1 LLSREETV
9 EMNSESIVGK
19 SVPRKEGRDKVTG
32 RSQYVD
38 DMVLPD
44 MLFGATVR
52 SQIPRG
58 RIRKITF
65 GPGIAWDEFVIVSA
79 KDIPGKNCIALIG
92 DDQPCLANEFI
103 NHPEEPVLLLAH
115 PDRHLLPQAVE
126 AVSIEYDLLPAIFTI
141 EESERRSEIVWGA
154 DNVFKTY
161 LIEKGEVDGTW
172 EKADYIVEGEY
183 TTGAQ
188 EQLYIENNG
197 MIAAFDA
204 AQGITVWGS
213 LQCPYYIHKA
223 LMALCNLPA
232 EKVRVVQMETGGA
245 FGGKEEYP
253 SMIAGHSALLAIKS
267 GRPVKII
274 YDRLEDMAATTKRHP
289 SRTRH
294 RTAVSKD
301 GKILGGEI
309 DFTIDGGAYLT
320 LSPVVLSRGAI
331 HAGGP
336 YYWPSVRLRA
346 KAVATNAP
354 PHGAFRGFGAPQS
367 LFAMERH
374 MDRIAQAVGLSPVE
388 IRRRNFLLPGQTT
401 TTEQVV
407 REPIDLAK
415 MLDRALEVSDYQ
427 SKKQR
432 FAKENHVGST
442 RKGVGIAAFLH
453 GAGFTGSGERY
464 LSSVVG
470 VEGCADGNVRV
481 LVSSTEFG
489 QGTKTVLSQI
499 AAETLGLPYENVSMA
514 QADTLEVPNSGPTV
528 ASRTVMVVGKL
539 VQSAALG
546 IKQTLISSNLLREP
560 YSPDDFHTACQQYV
574 LAHREFRCWSRYEA
588 PSDIFWDDE
597 KYRGEAYAA
606 FAWAVYIAEVTVDL
620 TTYSVSL
627 DDFVALQEVGK
638 VLHPLLAR
646 GQIIGGIAQAI
657 GFGLYEKVVW
667 QNGRMQNSQMTN
679 YIMPTSSD
687 LPPIRVFFEELGNIY
702 GAFGAKGIG
711 ELPMDGPAPAIVNAV
726 VDALGVPF
734 DAIPLLPEDIMDGL
748 NLNQN
753 TLAVSSRESGGGSA
767 GGIR

>member
-1 LLSREETV
+1 MSSDR
-9 EMNSESIVGK
+9 IVGK

-32 RSQYVD
+32 RSKYVD

-65 GPGIAWDEFVIVSA
+65 PPGIAWDEFVIVSA

-92 DDQPCLANEFI
+92 DDQPCLADEFV
-103 NHPEEPVLLLAH
+103 NHPEEPILLLAH
-115 PDRHLLPQAVE
+115 PDCHLLPAAVE
-126 AVSIEYDLLPAIFTI
+126 AVSIEYEPLPAIFTI
-141 EESERRSEIVWGA
+141 EQSERRSEIIWGE
-154 DNVFKTY
+154 DNIFKTY
-161 LIEKGEVDGTW
+161 LIEKGDLDGVW
-172 EKADYIVEGEY
+172 DKADHIVEGEY
-183 TTGAQ
+183 ATGAQ

-204 AQGITVWGS
+204 AEGITVWGS
-213 LQCPYYIHKA
+213 LQCPYYVHKA
-223 LMALCNLPA
+223 LMTLCDLPA

-253 SMIAGHSALLAIKS
+253 SMIAAHAALLAIKS
-267 GRPVKII
+267 GKPVKII
-274 YDRLEDMAATTKRHP
+274 YDRMEDMAATTKRHP

-336 YYWPSVRLRA
+336 YYWPSVRIHA
-346 KAVATNAP
+346 KAVATSAP

-374 MDRIAQAVGLSPVE
+374 MDRIARALGLSPVE
-388 IRRRNFLLPGQTT
+388 IRRRNFLQPGQET

-407 REPIDLAK
+407 REPIDLGK
-415 MLDRALEVSDYQ
+415 LLDRALEVSDYHA
-427 SKKQR
+427 KKQR
-432 FAKENHVGST
+432 FANGSRLGAT
-442 RKGVGIAAFLH
+442 RKGMGIAAFLH

-499 AAETLGLPYENVSMA
+499 AAEALGVPYENISMA
-514 QADTLEVPNSGPTV
+514 QPDTLEVPNSGPTV

-546 IKQTLISSNLLREP
+546 IRQTLISSNLLREA
-560 YSPDDFHTACQQYV
+560 YTADEFRAACQHYTA
-574 LAHREFRCWSRYEA
+574 AHGEFRSWSRYEA
-588 PSDIFWDDE
+588 PSDIFWDDQ

-620 TTYSVSL
+620 TTYSVSV
-627 DDFVALQEVGK
+627 DDFVALQEVGR

-657 GFGLYEKVVW
+657 GFSLYEKVVW

-679 YIMPTSSD
+679 YIMPTSTD
-687 LPPIRVFFEELGNIY
+687 LPPIRVFFEELGNVY
-702 GAFGAKGIG
+702 GAYGAKGIG
-711 ELPMDGPAPAIVNAV
+711 ELPMDGPAPAIVSAV
-726 VDALGVPF
+726 EDALGVPF
-734 DAIPLLPEDIMDGL
+734 DSIPLLPEDILEALDK
-748 NLNQN
+748 NA
-753 TLAVSSRESGGGSA
+753 LAGSAQDSRVSSTGVVR
-767 GGIR
+767 

>member
-1 LLSREETV
+1 
-9 EMNSESIVGK
+9 MNSNHIVGN

-38 DMVLPD
+38 DMVLPN

-52 SQIPRG
+52 GRIPRG
-58 RIRKITF
+58 RIKKIIF
-65 GPGIAWDEFVIVSA
+65 GGGIAWNEFVIVSA

-92 DDQPCLANEFI
+92 DDQPCLAHECV
-103 NHPEEPVLLLAH
+103 NHPEEPILLLAH
-115 PDRHLLPQAVE
+115 TDRYLLPQAVE
-126 AVSIEYDLLPAIFTI
+126 AISIEYEPLPAIFTI
-141 EESERRSEIVWGA
+141 EESERCPEIIWGK
-154 DNVFKTY
+154 DNIFKTY
-161 LIEKGEVDGTW
+161 LIEKGTLDGIW
-172 EKADYIVEGEY
+172 EKAAYIVEGQY

-204 AQGITVWGS
+204 ARGITVWGS

-253 SMIAGHSALLAIKS
+253 SMIAAHAALLAMKS
-267 GRPVKII
+267 GKPVKII
-274 YDRLEDMAATTKRHP
+274 YDRMEDMAATTKRHP

-294 RTAVSKD
+294 RTAIGKD

-309 DFTIDGGAYLT
+309 DFTIDGGAYAT
-320 LSPVVLSRGAI
+320 LSSVVLSRGAI

-336 YYWPSVRLRA
+336 YYWPNIRIRA

-374 MDRIAQAVGLSPVE
+374 MDRIAQQLGISPVE
-388 IRRRNFLLPGQTT
+388 LRRRNFLQPGQST

-407 REPIDLAK
+407 REPIDLSK
-415 MLDRALEVSDYQ
+415 LLDRALEVSDYH
-427 SKKQR
+427 SKMKR
-432 FAKENHVGST
+432 FANNNQDNTAK
-442 RKGVGIAAFLH
+442 KGMGIAAFLH

-470 VEGCADGNVRV
+470 VEGCADGTVRV

-499 AAETLGLPYENVSMA
+499 AAEALGLPYEKVSVA

-528 ASRTVMVVGKL
+528 ASRTAMVVGKL
-539 VQSAALG
+539 VESAALG
-546 IKQTLISSNLLREP
+546 IKQTLLSSNLLGET
-560 YSPDDFHTACQQYV
+560 YTAEEFSAACMEYV
-574 LAHREFRCWSRYEA
+574 AAHGQFRSWSRYEPPA
-588 PSDIFWDDE
+588 DIFWDDE

-606 FAWAVYIAEVTVDL
+606 YAWAVYVAEVTVDPI
-620 TTYSVSL
+620 TYGVGV
-627 DDFVALQEVGK
+627 DDFVAFQEVGK

-646 GQIIGGIAQAI
+646 GQIIGGVAQGI
-657 GFGLYEKVVW
+657 GFSLYEKVVW
-667 QNGRMQNSQMTN
+667 QNGRMQNGQMTN
-679 YIMPTSSD
+679 YIIPTSSD
-687 LPPIRVFFEELGNIY
+687 MPPIRVFFEELGNIH
-702 GAFGAKGIG
+702 GAHGAKGIG
-711 ELPMDGPAPAIVNAV
+711 ELPMDGPAPAIINAV
-726 VDALGVPF
+726 SNALGVPF
-734 DAIPLLPEDIMDGL
+734 NSIPLLPEDIMDAV
-748 NLNQN
+748 
-753 TLAVSSRESGGGSA
+753 LAVHQEIKTESA
-767 GGIR
+767 GQVQPQ